1 MISGD
6 GRGAGRITKSGFKS
20 ILASVLIIAMLL
32 STMGGATYSWFSD
45 SYTSSV
51 EVGTG
56 TVDHSISVTYDY
68 KTSSTN
74 EYRVVSQIDVTYT
87 NVGTLPIIVES
98 SFRVD
103 LYGVYSGRSMDYYY
117 WDHNDENG
125 NEFFEKLNVDANL
138 VNPVPII
145 VTVGNINYTINF
157 ERVDGDINRMIEVE
171 DENSLSQKNAVKR
184 IQWKPTITFD
194 SAQEPTTTFDPIYLE
209 VGADAVTHSYQI
221 SFPVTKEDS
230 PPMDGIP
237 LQFYTVGF
245 QPDYNYK
252 QSTADT
258 TGISHEEKP
267 MEASIR
273 QIEESA
279 EVYPDPHFRS
289 SSDSEWIP
297 EADVFDSAI
306 IGKEE
311 ESDPRSAQYAQS
323 SINRHSGSDADAP
336 EAVAP

>member
-1 MISGD
+1 MNPD
-6 GRGAGRITKSGFKS
+6 GVRGAGRLTKSGFKS

-103 LYGVYSGRSMDYYY
+103 IYGVSRDGSADYYY
-117 WDHNDENG
+117 WYKNDQNG
-125 NEFFEKLNVDANL
+125 NEVFKKYDGNDPRHADLEQ
-138 VNPVPII
+138 IE
-145 VTVGNINYTINF
+145 VTIEGKKKYYNFTKTINEGKEITVDDGSTLSHF
-157 ERVDGDINRMIEVE
+157 SASFRVQHSSDV
-171 DENSLSQKNAVKR
+171 
-184 IQWKPTITFD
+184 FD
-194 SAQEPTTTFDPIYLE
+194 SVQLGVNTN
-209 VGADAVTHSYQI
+209 VTRSYQI
-221 SFPVTKEDS
+221 SFIGTVENR

-245 QPDYNYK
+245 QPDYKDYK
-252 QSTADT
+252 ESTADT

-267 MEASIR
+267 IEASVR

-279 EVYPDPHFRS
+279 EVDLDPHS
-289 SSDSEWIP
+289 ESPSDSKWIP

-323 SINRHSGSDADAP
+323 SIDRHSGSDADAP
-336 EAVAP
+336 KAVAP